1 MDAPKL
7 QAASDLS
14 TAQWIAAQLGG
25 AVGAVTRAV
34 PGGYPAYA
42 RICHPVAD
50 ATGAF
55 LTWTDVA
62 RR

>member
-14 TAQWIAAQLGG
+14 AAQWISAQLGG
-25 AVGAVTRAV
+25 AVGAVTQAV

-42 RICHPVAD
+42 RICHPAQTRPVRSSP
-50 ATGAF
+50 G
-55 LTWTDVA
+55 
-62 RR
+62 RRSRR